1 MKLSSRSKRYI
12 VPEYSL
18 TGDLLSF
25 LRCGLQYRYQNKGNL
40 PPSMPIQLWFGEF
53 IHGVMEEAYLRW
65 ENAEA
70 FKEKKGLEYGEFPW
84 DWKEKIRPIEE
95 LIDKRL
101 QSQGLYP
108 PKNLFYPYN
117 AFELGLGKKNVVK
130 ELVSSGRTKKTI
142 NLWGPHLFPLID
154 EAEIMIKGMRNMPNY
169 KEGLSRSNYYEING
183 IIDVLSSLN
192 INKHYDINRNNKKN
206 KNNDNN
212 TENNNNN
219 NNNSDNSGNYNE
231 NKIIEYLKKNPCFN
245 KRIKEIGSEEY
256 EVIIDYKGMIRPPE
270 TSDTWKHHKWQ
281 ILMYSWLRSNQEGSK
296 PVAAGIIFYID
307 ELLPS
312 PEDMEIIKKDIL
324 SSEASKNNISPS
336 DEENLIHWEKG
347 DIPHLSDK
355 FIMDRSIR
363 IVAIDELAI
372 KESVNEFDNVVNS
385 IEKSLIKENNGV
397 PIKESWKAK
406 GDPKTCNLCDFK
418 SFCTKEK
425 NQHNLN
431 DTIKKEIGNN
441 GSNENKDNINRNEK
455 MQVP

>member
-53 IHGVMEEAYLRW
+53 IHGVMEESYLRW
-65 ENAEA
+65 ENNEA
-70 FKEKKGLEYGEFPW
+70 FKESEGLEYGEFPW

-117 AFELGLGKKNVVK
+117 AAEIGLGKYGDVE
-130 ELVSSGRTKKTI
+130 ELVASGRTKKTI

-154 EAEIMIKGMRNMPNY
+154 DAEIMIKGMRNMPNY
-169 KEGLSRSNYYEING
+169 QEGMSRSNYYEING

-192 INKHYDINRNNKKN
+192 INNFDDTNNAT
-206 KNNDNN
+206 ND
-212 TENNNNN
+212 
-219 NNNSDNSGNYNE
+219 DNDSE
-231 NKIIEYLKKNPCFN
+231 NKIINYLKNDKEFN
-245 KRIKEIGSEEY
+245 NRIKELGSEEY

-270 TSDTWKHHKWQ
+270 SSEIWKHHKWQ
-281 ILMYSWLRSNQEGSK
+281 ILMYSWLRSNQEGAK
-296 PVAAGIIFYID
+296 PVAAGIIFYIN

-312 PEDMEIIKKDIL
+312 PEDIESIKKDIL
-324 SSEASKNNISPS
+324 SSEAYKNNISQS
-336 DEENLIHWEKG
+336 DEENLISWEKG

-385 IEKSLIKENNGV
+385 IEESIMKENSGV

-406 GDPKTCNLCDFK
+406 GDKKTCKACDFK
-418 SFCTKEK
+418 SFCTKGK
-425 NQHNLN
+425 PQKKLN
-431 DTIKKEIGNN
+431 R
-441 GSNENKDNINRNEK
+441 DNINKNDYKSTKPHIEEMK
-455 MQVP
+455 VP